1 MIKWW
6 KGIFNDLKP
15 YSIMS
20 MDEVLDRYLS
30 GLKSFPNHYKAQYE
44 NGAFFININKQ
55 HLYIDELKYYHE
67 KYNSPFCSFEGSKL
81 RGPDDYE
88 PSLKLTYSLKENRNF
103 TKPEYEI
110 IKFEGHTSNYNNR
123 DGQIRGGFATPNF
136 YNYFYKARQD
146 KKISGEWMY
155 CEIPHNI
162 IYDNLKQTA
171 NGVEIEIAKNFVNEV
186 ESTIGWEDIAE
197 IKKLVDIYDKKYPN
211 WNHDFP
217 INGYMQMKK
226 DGLLFPAVWTFPTKL
241 VYHSFHRLI
250 MTSFNKM
257 NFPFIIP
264 VPYGKTKWNGQSVG
278 NHFFNEG
285 KNKYLNFYFDLN
297 SKITKFDFSEDKKNF
312 YE

>member
-20 MDEVLDRYLS
+20 MDEVLDRYLA
-30 GLKSFPNHYKAQYE
+30 GLKSFKKYYESHY
-44 NGAFFININKQ
+44 NRGSFFININKQ
-55 HLYIDELKYYHE
+55 HLDIDEIKYYHE
-67 KYNSPFCSFEGSKL
+67 KYNSPNCSFEGSRL

-88 PSLKLTYSLKENRNF
+88 PQYKITYSLTENRNF
-103 TKPEYEI
+103 SKPEYDTI
-110 IKFEGHTSNYNNR
+110 RFKGLTSNYNNR

-136 YNYFYKARQD
+136 YSYYYKPKQL
-146 KKISGEWMY
+146 KWITGEWVY
-155 CEIPHNI
+155 LEIPHDI
-162 IYDNLKQTA
+162 IYDNLKETA
-171 NGVEIEIAKNFVNEV
+171 NGVEIDIAKNFVKEV
-186 ESTIGWEDIAE
+186 ESTVGWNDIE
-197 IKKLVDIYDKKYPN
+197 KVKEVVDRYDKQHPH

-250 MTSFNKM
+250 MTSFNKV

-264 VPYGKTKWNGQSVG
+264 LPYGKRQWEGQSVG
-278 NHFFNEG
+278 KHFFHDG
-285 KNKYLNFYFDLN
+285 QYKYLNFYFDLDN
-297 SKITKFDFSEDKKNF
+297 KITEFEFSVDRKK
-312 YE
+312 YI